1 MAKPVSKKE
10 ISTTPETLYLVT
22 MVYGYEISVGRCLKI
37 KTMLVRVKEYMSKNF
52 ATCNSLCN
60 LEELYTAFIEKHP
73 NINNVF
79 SNFCSLI
86 SKWCVLAGSKM
97 VHCACI
103 CGAHQNVV
111 LLVDAMDWNLTYKDL
126 IKKIIY
132 KPESN
137 KCIMHRCESC
147 PGTATLREFLDQEL
161 NEHEDD

>member
-1 MAKPVSKKE
+1 MLAKPVPKKE

-126 IKKIIY
+126 IKL
-132 KPESN
+132 
-137 KCIMHRCESC
+137 
-147 PGTATLREFLDQEL
+147 TLPCRKYF
-161 NEHEDD
+161 H

>member
-1 MAKPVSKKE
+1 MLAKPVPKRE

-37 KTMLVRVKEYMSKNF
+37 RTMLVRVKEYMSKNF

-126 IKKIIY
+126 IKKIVCD
-132 KPESN
+132 PESN
-137 KCIMHRCESC
+137 KYIMHLCESC
-147 PGTATLREFLDQEL
+147 LDTATLKEFLDQEL
-161 NEHEDD
+161 N